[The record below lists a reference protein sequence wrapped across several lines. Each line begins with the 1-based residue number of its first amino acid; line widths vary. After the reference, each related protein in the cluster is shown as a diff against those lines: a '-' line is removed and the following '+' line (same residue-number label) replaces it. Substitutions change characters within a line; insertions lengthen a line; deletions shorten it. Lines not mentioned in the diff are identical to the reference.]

1 MNRSTTKIIALVLAG
16 LMILGTLAG
25 IITTLLH

>member
-1 MNRSTTKIIALVLAG
+1 MNRGTTKIIALVLAG
-16 LMILGTLAG
+16 LMILGTLTG

>member
-1 MNRSTTKIIALVLAG
+1 MNRNTTKIIALVLAG
-16 LMILGTLAG
+16 IMILGTLTG